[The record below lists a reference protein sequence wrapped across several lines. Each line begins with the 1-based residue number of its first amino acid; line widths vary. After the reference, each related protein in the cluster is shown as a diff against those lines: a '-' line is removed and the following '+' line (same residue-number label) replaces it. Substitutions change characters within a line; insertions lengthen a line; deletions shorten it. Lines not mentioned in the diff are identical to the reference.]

1 MDINRK
7 NQQEVIMCKVIVTV
21 KWIVYELFNSVSS
34 LCPGEEPFYHP
45 RGEFDP
51 PDPLYSS
58 TEYQTLALD
67 NSGVLYSDHF
77 GQSDVISEFPID
89 SDSSADWEFSF
100 PVLESDDLGGRAGET
115 KLSFFCEAVSHT
127 KSSNYLIWSL
137 NDKIKGTASLHRSF
151 QSLS

>member
-1 MDINRK
+1 MDINRE

-45 RGEFDP
+45 PGEFDP
-51 PDPLYSS
+51 PEPLYSS

-77 GQSDVISEFPID
+77 AGQSDVISEFPID

-100 PVLESDDLGGRAGET
+100 PALESGDLGGRAGGT
-115 KLSFFCEAVSHT
+115 KLSWSFSHT
-127 KSSNYLIWSL
+127 KSNNDLIWSM
-137 NDKIKGTASLHRSF
+137 KAEMKGPANPPRAFSVILAD
-151 QSLS
+151 